1 MMYVIWK
8 RGRTGY
14 AMKKRK
20 ENSKEDN
27 LNNFAAQFKRSTV
40 PLLVLRLL
48 SEREMYAY
56 EIVQEMLSRSEGV
69 YKMPLL
75 YNVLTKLEEQGY
87 VKNSRQEISEGNRIR
102 VYYAIT
108 DNGLAYLSEL
118 KALYSQLSEKVA
130 HIVYES

>member
-1 MMYVIWK
+1 MYVIWK

-87 VKNSRQEISEGNRIR
+87 VKKSRQEISEGNRIR

>member
-1 MMYVIWK
+1 MYVIWK

-87 VKNSRQEISEGNRIR
+87 VKKSRQEISEGNRIR
-102 VYYAIT
+102 IYYAIT

>member
-1 MMYVIWK
+1 
-8 RGRTGY
+8 
-14 AMKKRK
+14 MKKRK
-20 ENSKEDN
+20 ANSKEDN

-87 VKNSRQEISEGNRIR
+87 VENSRQEISEGNRIR

-118 KALYSQLSEKVA
+118 KTLYSQLSEKVT